1 MLLRLILLFTLVPLI
16 ELSLLIE
23 LGRQIGLG
31 STIAIVIVTGVIGAY
46 LAKYEGFKVIS
57 GIRQELGAGKIPAE
71 GLIDGV
77 IILAG
82 GLLLLTPGLLTD
94 TIGFLALI
102 PVTRNYLKQY
112 LKRKF
117 KQKIDSKE
125 IHTFYTIDDNQVS

>member
-1 MLLRLILLFTLVPLI
+1 MLLRLILLFTLIPLI

-31 STIAIVIVTGVIGAY
+31 STLAIVIITGITGAY
-46 LAKYEGFKVIS
+46 LARYEGFRVIHQ
-57 GIRQELGAGKIPAE
+57 IRQDLSKGRIPAE
-71 GLIDGV
+71 SLIDGF

-94 TIGFLALI
+94 AIGFIALI

-117 KQKIDSKE
+117 KQKIDSQE
-125 IHTFYTIDDNQVS
+125 IQTFYTIDND

>member
-23 LGRQIGLG
+23 LGRHIGLG

-57 GIRQELGAGKIPAE
+57 GIRQELGAGKIPAK

>member
-1 MLLRLILLFTLVPLI
+1 MLFRLILLFTLVPLI

-31 STIAIVIVTGVIGAY
+31 STIAIVIVTGVVGAY
-46 LAKYEGFKVIS
+46 LAKYEGFKVVS
-57 GIRQELGAGKIPAE
+57 GIRQELATGKIPAE

-102 PVTRNYLKQY
+102 PISRNYLKQY

-117 KQKIDSKE
+117 RQKIDSNE
-125 IHTFYTIDDNQVS
+125 IHSFYTIDDNQVS

>member
-57 GIRQELGAGKIPAE
+57 GIRQELGAGKIPAK

-112 LKRKF
+112 LKKKF

-125 IHTFYTIDDNQVS
+125 IHTFYTINDNQVS

>member
-1 MLLRLILLFTLVPLI
+1 MLFRLILLFTLVPLI

-31 STIAIVIVTGVIGAY
+31 STLVIVILTGFIGAY
-46 LAKYEGFKVIS
+46 LAKYEGFRVFTR
-57 GIRQELGAGKIPAE
+57 IRQDLREGRIPAE

-94 TIGFLALI
+94 TIGFIALV
-102 PVTRNYLKQY
+102 PFTRRYIKQY

-117 KQKIDSKE
+117 RQKIDSQE
-125 IHTFYTIDDNQVS
+125 IHTHYTINED

>member
-94 TIGFLALI
+94 TI

>member
-1 MLLRLILLFTLVPLI
+1 MLLRLILIFTLVPLI

-23 LGRQIGLG
+23 LGHHIGLG
-31 STIAIVIVTGVIGAY
+31 STLAIVIITGVIGAY
-46 LAKYEGFKVIS
+46 LAKYEGFKVIYR
-57 GIRQELGAGKIPAE
+57 IRQELRSGRIPAE
-71 GLIDGV
+71 GLIDGA

-102 PVTRNYLKQY
+102 PVTRNYLKKY

-125 IHTFYTIDDNQVS
+125 IHTFYTIDDNSVS

>member
-1 MLLRLILLFTLVPLI
+1 MLLRLIMLFTLVPLI

-31 STIAIVIVTGVIGAY
+31 STIAIVIFTGIVGAY

-57 GIRQELGAGKIPAE
+57 GIRKELASGKIPAE

-102 PVTRNYLKQY
+102 PVSRNYLKQY

-125 IHTFYTIDDNQVS
+125 IHTFYTIDDDSVS

>member
-1 MLLRLILLFTLVPLI
+1 MLLRLILLFTIVPLI

-23 LGRQIGLG
+23 LGRHIGLG
-31 STIAIVIVTGVIGAY
+31 STLAIVIITGVIGAY
-46 LAKYEGFKVIS
+46 LAKYEGFKLIYRIRLELKS
-57 GIRQELGAGKIPAE
+57 GRIPAE
-71 GLIDGV
+71 GLIDGA

-125 IHTFYTIDDNQVS
+125 IHTFYTIDDNSVS

>member
-1 MLLRLILLFTLVPLI
+1 MLLRLILLFTLAPLI

-23 LGRQIGLG
+23 LGRHIGLG
-31 STIAIVIVTGVIGAY
+31 STLAIVIVTGVIGAY
-46 LAKYEGFKVIS
+46 LAKYEGFKVIYR
-57 GIRQELGAGKIPAE
+57 IRQELRDGRIPAE
-71 GLIDGV
+71 GLIDGI

-125 IHTFYTIDDNQVS
+125 IHTFYTIDNH

>member
-1 MLLRLILLFTLVPLI
+1 MLLRLILIFTLVPLI

-23 LGRQIGLG
+23 LGRHIGLG
-31 STIAIVIVTGVIGAY
+31 STLVIVIVTGVIGAY
-46 LAKYEGFKVIS
+46 LAKYEGFKVIYR
-57 GIRQELGAGKIPAE
+57 IRQELRSGRIPAE

-102 PVTRNYLKQY
+102 PLTRNYFKQY

-125 IHTFYTIDDNQVS
+125 IHTFYTIDDNSVS